1 MGERDQLLEE
11 LLKLRDEAVRILR
24 EAKTGNSGNSQELG
38 RLIRDQV
45 SVSFLTKMYISVSN

>member
-11 LLKLRDEAVRILR
+11 LLKLRDETARILR

-38 RLIRDQV
+38 RLIGDLV
-45 SVSFLTKMYISVSN
+45 SVSFLTKMYISMSN